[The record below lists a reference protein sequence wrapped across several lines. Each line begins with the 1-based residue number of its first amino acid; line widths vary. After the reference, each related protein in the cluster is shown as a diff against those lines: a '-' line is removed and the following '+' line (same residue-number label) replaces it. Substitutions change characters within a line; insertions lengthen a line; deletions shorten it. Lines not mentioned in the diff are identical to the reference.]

1 MSAAAEMDI
10 WPLPIKSA
18 NFDTVFDSVKSSSR
32 LRFLTARENIWTFR
46 DARTRRNL
54 KSTSKLFRPSV
65 SKMLA
70 ALCYQPIAGLAL
82 QTHCCRSLSLSVL
95 WEGYILSICRG
106 INMLWSGHERHRNS
120 EIRMTNPYAVE
131 WSWKTSK
138 FWNKDDEP
146 LSHVFHWIAPFFLS
160 SVHDVS
166 KSCRLDSSLEPRH
179 DHSMQ
184 SAYGPEAR
192 QSPGSK
198 RMQMF
203 ITCNT
208 PFSPHTCF
216 FTQSSLTRKAR
227 KLAKPVRWNLTWC
240 VVSIIFHL
248 LLDAT
253 AACTWQWNC
262 VTCKPSESKYC
273 CTQQLLHRA
282 KLLQVVP

>member
-146 LSHVFHWIAPFFLS
+146 LSHVFHWIAPFFPLIGPWRVKVLS
-160 SVHDVS
+160 F
-166 KSCRLDSSLEPRH
+166 
-179 DHSMQ
+179 
-184 SAYGPEAR
+184 G
-192 QSPGSK
+192 
-198 RMQMF
+198 
-203 ITCNT
+203 
-208 PFSPHTCF
+208 
-216 FTQSSLTRKAR
+216 
-227 KLAKPVRWNLTWC
+227 
-240 VVSIIFHL
+240 
-248 LLDAT
+248 
-253 AACTWQWNC
+253 
-262 VTCKPSESKYC
+262 
-273 CTQQLLHRA
+273 
-282 KLLQVVP
+282 